1 LKHARNQKILEQSR
15 ISKERKNLMESKHL
29 EISKKKIKMMING
42 DKIF

>member
-29 EISKKKIKMMING
+29 EISKKKNQ
-42 DKIF
+42 DDN